1 MSYFAILN
9 FCCRPA
15 DENKVSQACTVVV
28 DWLKTHLAEM
38 QQLRSTKT
46 IAVAKHSVQ
55 NYDVFISYSHQNT
68 DAANMLKHFISLF
81 HPDWNIFIDIA
92 ELQTGVAWQVK
103 LYHSI
108 GNYFDTLSIPS
119 IIHYIF
125 DIQNFLSFIL
135 SVIQK

>member
-1 MSYFAILN
+1 MTPLFDILN
-9 FCCRPA
+9 FCCRPV

-38 QQLRSTKT
+38 RQLRSTEQ
-46 IAVAKHSVQ
+46 IAVPKPSVQ
-55 NYDVFISYSHQNT
+55 EYDVFISYSHQNS
-68 DAANMLKHFISLF
+68 DAANDLQKFISLF

-108 GNYFDTLSIPS
+108 GKYFYTLFISSSI
-119 IIHYIF
+119 H
-125 DIQNFLSFIL
+125 
-135 SVIQK
+135 